1 MLNILG
7 DNQRFC
13 DGVSRRDFL
22 KIGGLALGGWSLTD
36 MLAAEAQ
43 AQSRNPHKAVIMVY
57 LPGGPSHQDMFDLK
71 MDAPSEVRGEF
82 KPIKTNVPGI
92 EICEHLPKIAAMMD
106 KFAVVRSL
114 VGARDEHANP
124 IVHSGHTLAE
134 RRKNHPALG
143 AVMARV
149 YGSIDRAVP
158 PFVDIIPKTKHSPY
172 TIPASGGFLGR
183 AYGAVRPDSEGA
195 ADMVLRDITLARLSD
210 RRKLLTVL
218 DRFRRQVDD
227 SEAVKSADAITQKAF
242 DILTSPKFSQAL
254 DFSREDPKV
263 LAKYGTGQDGVVG
276 DACPMKHGHFV
287 AARRLVEAGA
297 RCVTLGY
304 GFWDWHGNNFNNLK
318 KYLPMFDHAITALVS
333 DLDERGMLGDV
344 SIVCWGEFGR
354 TPRINKNAGRDHWP
368 HVSSCLLAGGGMRT
382 GQLIGTTTAD
392 GGHADERPIHYR
404 DVHATL
410 LHNVGFDVRKDQ
422 VTDNLSRPHWIF
434 EGHAPIE
441 ELV

>member
-1 MLNILG
+1 M
-7 DNQRFC
+7 
-13 DGVSRRDFL
+13 
-22 KIGGLALGGWSLTD
+22 
-36 MLAAEAQ
+36 
-43 AQSRNPHKAVIMVY
+43 
-57 LPGGPSHQDMFDLK
+57 
-71 MDAPSEVRGEF
+71 
-82 KPIKTNVPGI
+82 
-92 EICEHLPKIAAMMD
+92 
-106 KFAVVRSL
+106 
-114 VGARDEHANP
+114 
-124 IVHSGHTLAE
+124 
-134 RRKNHPALG
+134 
-143 AVMARV
+143 
-149 YGSIDRAVP
+149 
-158 PFVDIIPKTKHSPY
+158 
-172 TIPASGGFLGR
+172 
-183 AYGAVRPDSEGA
+183 
-195 ADMVLRDITLARLSD
+195 
-210 RRKLLTVL
+210 
-218 DRFRRQVDD
+218 
-227 SEAVKSADAITQKAF
+227 
-242 DILTSPKFSQAL
+242 
-254 DFSREDPKV
+254 
-263 LAKYGTGQDGVVG
+263 G